1 MSERDIK
8 EYVSKNPNVKFLR
21 TMQSL
26 TLKSVFL
33 ILVTLIL
40 RYQNVKI
47 KSNPMN
53 REDLRLVE
61 FTVIEKSKPK
71 KGKKTVKKEKKK
83 IGLFHLWG
91 TNVNGKGNE
100 KFYGLIEDA
109 QTGSLLEVS
118 FKDIRFLNED
128 EIEELTE
135 EALEEAEELFIELD
149 ETTEFPAEAV
159 LTEEAT
165 AGVPA
170 ETTTEEKPKRAPR
183 SKKA

>member
-1 MSERDIK
+1 
-8 EYVSKNPNVKFLR
+8 
-21 TMQSL
+21 
-26 TLKSVFL
+26 
-33 ILVTLIL
+33 
-40 RYQNVKI
+40 
-47 KSNPMN
+47 MN

-109 QTGSLLEVS
+109 ENGSLLEVS

-128 EIEELTE
+128 EVEELTE
-135 EALEEAEELFIELD
+135 AALEEAEELFIEIEENATAAND
-149 ETTEFPAEAV
+149 EVATEAAA
-159 LTEEAT
+159 TEAT
-165 AGVPA
+165 SAIHAV
-170 ETTTEEKPKRAPR
+170 EEKPVRASR

>member
-1 MSERDIK
+1 
-8 EYVSKNPNVKFLR
+8 
-21 TMQSL
+21 
-26 TLKSVFL
+26 
-33 ILVTLIL
+33 
-40 RYQNVKI
+40 
-47 KSNPMN
+47 MN

-109 QTGSLLEVS
+109 ETGSLLEVS

-135 EALEEAEELFIELD
+135 AALEEAEELFIELE
-149 ETTEFPAEAV
+149 ETTEIPAEAV
-159 LTEEAT
+159 LTEE
-165 AGVPA
+165 
-170 ETTTEEKPKRAPR
+170 TTPEAATEEKPKRAPR
-183 SKKA
+183 AKKA

>member
-1 MSERDIK
+1 
-8 EYVSKNPNVKFLR
+8 
-21 TMQSL
+21 
-26 TLKSVFL
+26 
-33 ILVTLIL
+33 
-40 RYQNVKI
+40 
-47 KSNPMN
+47 MN

-118 FKDIRFLNED
+118 FKDIRFLNDD
-128 EIEELTE
+128 EVEELTE
-135 EALEEAEELFIELD
+135 AMLEEAEELFIELEESGD
-149 ETTEFPAEAV
+149 SEDTV
-159 LTEEAT
+159 STEETPAT
-165 AGVPA
+165 ADAPIELPA
-170 ETTTEEKPKRAPR
+170 ETTTAEKPKRAPR
-183 SKKA
+183 TKKA